1 MSDTNAARTK
11 RWSAATVTSGTLP
24 NVVQPHSNDVP
35 FREEESTCFT
45 EVGGCFLLTTFQFKE
60 KKMMKR
66 LCMFATFLTMC
77 AFLVV
82 CVGCDSVSAV
92 AKDKKNQVEK
102 YLKDA
107 TVLQR
112 ARVQLAD
119 AQKSR
124 VKLKEIADKFNVD
137 SEVASRQIKRLEE
150 ERGKTIE
157 AFKKVQDAAKKAELP
172 KLSDATSEDKAKS
185 IQIGTK
191 AYTGAD
197 VYRILGEYKAE
208 VEKASSAVEREQKR
222 SDFLKDRAEKIRSQ
236 MTRVDN
242 NIAEMERKIAD
253 YEMYQELLAANKT
266 MDALGLSDDKMDELL
281 NTGSMMA
288 ELQKKVDESDVILDL
303 KDQENRSTDLKQE
316 INRGSSFSITDEDL
330 I

>member
-1 MSDTNAARTK
+1 
-11 RWSAATVTSGTLP
+11 
-24 NVVQPHSNDVP
+24 
-35 FREEESTCFT
+35 
-45 EVGGCFLLTTFQFKE
+45 
-60 KKMMKR
+60 MMKR
-66 LCMFATFLTMC
+66 LCMFATVLTMC

-303 KDQENRSTDLKQE
+303 KDQENRSADLKQE